1 MRVRVLKKLA
11 GALLTVW
18 IVITISFAMA
28 HFMPGDPLEHLVGQ
42 ERYYELLYEAP
53 EELEK
58 IAEKYGLN
66 ESLGQQYLDY
76 MKSAVTLDFGIAYSN
91 KKPVLDNVLNRAG
104 WTLVLSIPT
113 FLLGG
118 LLGALLGIAAGWKPG
133 GWTDKL
139 LTPVMLFL
147 HTVPTNCIGILFLV
161 AFAFKAGWFPVNGM
175 TVGGLSGMKK
185 IADIAYHATL
195 PVILLILFRTAANFL
210 NMKSN
215 VSQIRRE
222 EYITTA
228 YAKGRTGRG
237 VLLVHVLRNA
247 MLPYT
252 ATLCIQLGGL
262 LSGSMILEVIFG
274 WKGMGELFY
283 TAVLSSDY
291 PTAQLCFLISAVCTV
306 GGNLLGDVLLGWL
319 DPRIREGLQ

>member
-1 MRVRVLKKLA
+1 MRVLKKLA

-118 LLGALLGIAAGWKPG
+118 AAGSPAG
-133 GWTDKL
+133 HCRRMEARRVDGQAADPCDAVFAYGAHQL
-139 LTPVMLFL
+139 HRHPVF
-147 HTVPTNCIGILFLV
+147 
-161 AFAFKAGWFPVNGM
+161 
-175 TVGGLSGMKK
+175 GGLR
-185 IADIAYHATL
+185 L
-195 PVILLILFRTAANFL
+195 
-210 NMKSN
+210 
-215 VSQIRRE
+215 
-222 EYITTA
+222 
-228 YAKGRTGRG
+228 
-237 VLLVHVLRNA
+237 
-247 MLPYT
+247 
-252 ATLCIQLGGL
+252 
-262 LSGSMILEVIFG
+262 
-274 WKGMGELFY
+274 
-283 TAVLSSDY
+283 
-291 PTAQLCFLISAVCTV
+291 
-306 GGNLLGDVLLGWL
+306 
-319 DPRIREGLQ
+319 